1 VKPAT
6 DIPLFLLAA
15 GCIALV
21 VGRAA
26 TAPLPPPPRQATPAE
41 LVGFAASVAGQEAE
55 WRDKAANDFP
65 ADQWSQRDAFHG
77 HEAGAVR
84 DLARSSGVSYED
96 VFRAIDRDI
105 HRTRGVDRNA
115 QVVPC
120 KPRPVFD

>member
-1 VKPAT
+1 MKPAT
-6 DIPLFLLAA
+6 DIPLLLVAA

-26 TAPLPPPPRQATPAE
+26 TAPLPPPPRPATPQDLA
-41 LVGFAASVAGQEAE
+41 GFAATVGGLEAE
-55 WRDKAANDFP
+55 WRDKSANDFP

-84 DLARSSGVSYED
+84 DLARGSGVSYED

-105 HRTRGVDRNA
+105 HRMRGVDRNA